1 MPLDEDV
8 TDELND
14 DSVAIDDVDASKEA
28 EQSTP
33 ADSSAAKDV
42 NKPEG
47 EDTLSVVRDVV
58 GKERAKPEAASSAD
72 SVEAGKEP
80 GAKATTKEPDNE
92 NYSDVPFNKH
102 PRFQGLLGELK
113 ELRPDAQRYRNVETF
128 ISEQGLDA
136 AEAAD
141 TLRLAG
147 LAKTN
152 PAAAWKELLPWVQ
165 KVAEA
170 AGELLPTD
178 LKQMVSEGK
187 MTPEAAAEVS
197 RARAQVKSTEAHTA
211 WSQQRAEQSRME
223 QARTSILT
231 AAQSW
236 ETERRSRDPNFT
248 AKLPAIRKEVVWL
261 QDQEGKPNTPE
272 GVRAQLQK
280 AYEAVAPA
288 AKPAPRP
295 RPAIRPLPGGQ
306 VNGNIRP
313 EASSTL
319 DIVRQVAERRAG

>member
-1 MPLDEDV
+1 MPLEEDV
-8 TDELND
+8 TDELKD
-14 DSVAIDDVDASKEA
+14 DSVQNDDVDASKEA
-28 EQSTP
+28 EQSTKAESSP
-33 ADSSAAKDV
+33 AEDV
-42 NKPEG
+42 SKPEAK
-47 EDTLSVVRDVV
+47 DTLSVVRDVV
-58 GKERAKPEAASSAD
+58 GKERPEAEAASSAD
-72 SVEAGKEP
+72 SVEAGEKT

-92 NYSDVPFNKH
+92 NFSDVPFNKH
-102 PRFQGLLGELK
+102 PRFQSLLGELK
-113 ELRPDAQRYRNVETF
+113 DLRPDAQRYRNVETF

-136 AEAAD
+136 NEAAD

-211 WSQQRAEQSRME
+211 WSQQRADTARTE
-223 QARTSILT
+223 QARTAILT
-231 AAQSW
+231 AASSW

-248 AKLPAIRKEVVWL
+248 AKLPAIQKEVVWL
-261 QDQEGKPNTPE
+261 QAKEGKPNTPE

-280 AYEAVAPA
+280 AYEAVATVA
-288 AKPAPRP
+288 APAPRP
-295 RPAIRPLPGGQ
+295 RTAIRPVTGGQ
-306 VNGNIRP
+306 VSGNVRP
-313 EASSTL
+313 ETSSTL